1 MAVSRAAVNPWPWSV
16 AMGYAQGEVVQGVS
30 RVLVTS
36 GQAAM
41 SPDGEPQHPGDMA
54 AQVALTLDNIQAVLD
69 GAGMGW
75 ADVVHINT
83 YTTDVDVFFGSYG
96 QLVERLAA
104 AGVQPPHTLV
114 GVTRLAQPGLLVEIE
129 VTAVA

>member
-1 MAVSRAAVNPWPWSV
+1 MAVTRTPVDPWPWSV
-16 AMGYAQGEVVQGVS
+16 AMGFHQAEVVEGAH

-41 SPDGEPQHPGDMA
+41 SADGRPQHPGDMS
-54 AQVALTLDNIQAVLD
+54 AQLALTLDNVEAVLA
-69 GAGMGW
+69 GAGMGLS
-75 ADVVHINT
+75 DVVHIST
-83 YTTDVDVFFGSYG
+83 YTTDVDAFFAAYG
-96 QLVERLAA
+96 AMVERLAA

-114 GVTRLAQPGLLVEIE
+114 GVTRLASAELLVEVE